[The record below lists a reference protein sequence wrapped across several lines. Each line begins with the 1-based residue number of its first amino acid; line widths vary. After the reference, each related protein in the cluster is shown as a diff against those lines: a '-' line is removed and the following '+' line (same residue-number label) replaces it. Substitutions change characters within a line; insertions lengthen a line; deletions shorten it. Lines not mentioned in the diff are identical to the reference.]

1 MPITSQIIG
10 DMTKIDPER
19 SHGGNM
25 LAERLPTF
33 LSSANWSV
41 ISAPFSNQYIY

>member
-10 DMTKIDPER
+10 DMTKIDPEG

-25 LAERLPTF
+25 LAERLPLFSALPIGPLF
-33 LSSANWSV
+33 L
-41 ISAPFSNQYIY
+41 PLF